1 VGTQARCEA
10 LTEILVEAEKLKMYR
25 SDGTAYCEKCD
36 NLVVR
41 IQGVFTDVKIEDL
54 SADEIEII
62 KAIREKIISEEVF
75 AQSSSILRNPKEWLG
90 TLNE

>member
-1 VGTQARCEA
+1 MGTQARCEA

-41 IQGVFTDVKIEDL
+41 IKGVFTDVKIEDL
-54 SADEIEII
+54 TADEIEII
-62 KAIREKIISEEVF
+62 KAIKEKIISEEVF

>member
-62 KAIREKIISEEVF
+62 KAIKEKIISEEVF

>member
-41 IQGVFTDVKIEDL
+41 IQDVFTDVKIEDL

-62 KAIREKIISEEVF
+62 KAIKEKIISEEVF

>member
-1 VGTQARCEA
+1 MGTQARCEA

-25 SDGTAYCEKCD
+25 SDGIAYCEKCD

-62 KAIREKIISEEVF
+62 KAIKEKIISEEVF

>member
-1 VGTQARCEA
+1 MGTQARCEA